1 MSILNVVFKC
11 QEYLGEGIPP
21 LNKKMKRWKS
31 MVLISK
37 EEAKEVRKRFPFAH
51 IYRTARQKSKRH
63 RYWCSEEPEV
73 LNLIDRMRVK
83 R

>member
-1 MSILNVVFKC
+1 
-11 QEYLGEGIPP
+11 
-21 LNKKMKRWKS
+21 

-37 EEAKEVRKRFPFAH
+37 EEAKEVRKRFLFAH

-63 RYWCSEEPEV
+63 GYWCSEEPEV